1 VKQLKKLDE
10 LIKEEGVNQDSL
22 IREVLENPEVKAF
35 INDHKLGASQIR
47 DNLSVFMAY
56 VDKTEIC
63 TKCHSLSACGQNI
76 SGHVPQLVF
85 DEGEVL
91 LDYMDCSF
99 SQKDH
104 KEKSKYTTLKTMFI
118 NPQVVA
124 LKDIYKTIGREKI
137 IESVTRFIKTYSQNP
152 KQKGIYVYGSFGC
165 GKTYLMSFL
174 AVQMALRGCSV
185 LFAYY
190 PDLVRRI
197 KSAIG
202 TRDFEAI
209 IEEMKN
215 VDILILDDLG
225 GESNTS
231 FIRDEI
237 LGPVLQARMIAQK
250 PLFITSNLPEPLLVE
265 HLADGKESIDG
276 IKATRI
282 FERIR
287 TLCDIVC
294 LQDKNYRHNGN

>member
-1 VKQLKKLDE
+1 MKKLDE
-10 LIKEEGVNQDSL
+10 LIKTDGVNQDSL
-22 IREVLENPEVKAF
+22 IREVLENTEIKTF
-35 INDHKLGASQIR
+35 ISNNKLMANQVR

-56 VDKTEIC
+56 VDKTDIC
-63 TKCHSLSACGQNI
+63 AQCHNITGCGQNI
-76 SGHVPQLVF
+76 SGHVPMLAF
-85 DEGEVL
+85 DDGEVV
-91 LDYMDCSF
+91 LDYQDCSF
-99 SQKDH
+99 AKKDQ
-104 KEKSKYTTLKTMFI
+104 KEKNKYLTLKTMFI
-118 NPQVVA
+118 NPQVVT
-124 LKDIYKTIGREKI
+124 LKEIYRTIGREKI
-137 IESVTRFIKTYSQNP
+137 IESITRFIKTYEQNS

-174 AVQMALRGCSV
+174 AVQMALRGSSV

-190 PDLVRRI
+190 PDLVRKI

-202 TRDFEAI
+202 TRDFEAT
-209 IEEMKN
+209 IEEMKK

-231 FIRDEI
+231 FIRDEV

-287 TLCDIVC
+287 TLCEIVC
-294 LQDKNYRHNGN
+294 LQDKNYRQTGN